1 MKKAAG
7 KFLSAFGFTQL
18 VMIVAISFALYL
30 AYEPWRWGRVKDEL
44 HRRFPLVT
52 DVIEPVK
59 LDQWLRDVKAD
70 PAKQGP
76 QILDARTLPEF
87 TVSHLPGARHVLL
100 GMDLAE
106 MGLFTTPENRDA
118 ELKRP
123 IVCYC
128 TVGYES
134 SELIERLKRLGFTR
148 VQMLE
153 GGVFRWANESRSL
166 VGASGASVKVVHPGN
181 TPHKGLLH
189 RAARAKVQ

>member
-1 MKKAAG
+1 MKRAAG

-18 VMIVAISFALYL
+18 VMIVAIGFALYL

-87 TVSHLPGARHVLL
+87 TVSHLPGARHVLV

-106 MGLFTTPENRDA
+106 MGLLTTPENRDA
-118 ELKRP
+118 ELKHP

-128 TVGYES
+128 AVGYES

-153 GGVFRWANESRSL
+153 GGIFRWANEKRPL
-166 VGASGASVKVVHPGN
+166 VDASDAVASAVHSGQSPYS
-181 TPHKGLLH
+181 GLLH

>member
-18 VMIVAISFALYL
+18 VMVVAVGFALYL
-30 AYEPWRWGRVKDEL
+30 AYEPWRWGRVRDEL

-52 DVIEPVK
+52 DVIETVK
-59 LDQWLRDVKAD
+59 LDQWMRDVKID

-76 QILDARTLPEF
+76 ILLDVRSAPEF
-87 TVSHLPGARHVLL
+87 TLSHIPDARHVLVGL
-100 GMDLAE
+100 DLAE
-106 MGLFTTPENRDA
+106 MGLLTTPENRDA

-128 TVGYES
+128 AVGYES

-148 VQMLE
+148 VQMLD
-153 GGVFRWANESRSL
+153 GGVFRWANEGRPL
-166 VGASGASVKVVHPGN
+166 VDGSGAAVKVVHPGN
-181 TPHKGLLH
+181 GSTSGLLH
-189 RAARAKVQ
+189 RSARAKIQ